1 MKTSKL
7 SKRSKIKDFF
17 AIILVAILIF
27 AVVEFTLRLIGFGN
41 DISLLVNKEIN
52 NQKYLMAN
60 PTFCSK
66 YFPNYTASMP
76 AIGSQLFVGQ
86 KPDNVFRIYIIGE
99 STSKGFPYSRT
110 ESFPYQLEQMLNNAK
125 TQYKFE
131 VVNFSMAATN
141 SHIGLDVVKELTR
154 YPPDMAIIYYGH
166 NEFIGIGGAGR
177 YHSPFFQFNKKLSHL
192 RLYQSLKSIATK
204 ISKQDPR
211 ILLERMATKKGV
223 EYNSRV
229 YKNTMN
235 DFEKNY
241 GEILNLLTS
250 NNVTVITCG
259 VVKNVKEFKPM
270 ESKGKITHREI
281 EKITENIKSEHDSL
295 EIIQKLNEKIK
306 DNAALAHAAAEA
318 LLELHKNKLAKYFYY
333 KACDLDML
341 RLRGSSDINKIVERL
356 SIKYNCS
363 YIDLQEFIN
372 NMDEDGIAGNDLILD
387 HVHPSLDCQTAIAEK
402 LAATIFEHILEVNI
416 TENYQ
421 KIEIQSSFIE
431 KMAVAKLLANIFS
444 NYPFDRYKYFNKKGF
459 EPIYNTNYKHFSEFT
474 LKEDVDKNTYE
485 ILNQYF
491 SKNRK
496 IDEIHIKY
504 GLHLCR
510 NNKYDSAYN
519 EFLLAFRQNPINI
532 VALNNMAVIRF
543 LSGDMTNGLKMQ
555 QEVIDLAPSY
565 RIGVMN
571 LWYMYKLTDNS
582 EKAKE
587 CDPQLKKLKIKKINI
602 NHLAFDDV
610 GFSTLY

>member
-1 MKTSKL
+1 MKTTKF
-7 SKRSKIKDFF
+7 SKRSKIKDFL
-17 AIILVAILIF
+17 ATILVAILILV
-27 AVVEFTLRLIGFGN
+27 VVEFTIRLIGFGN
-41 DISLLVNKEIN
+41 DTSLLLNKKIN
-52 NQKYLMAN
+52 NQEYLMVN
-60 PTFCSK
+60 PHFCSK
-66 YFPNYTASMP
+66 YFPNYSAGIP
-76 AIGSQLFVGQ
+76 AIVSQWFVGQ

-125 TQYKFE
+125 TQYRFE
-131 VVNFSMAATN
+131 IINFSMDATN
-141 SHIGLDVVKELTR
+141 SHIGLDVVKELTA
-154 YPPDMAIIYYGH
+154 YPPDMAIICYGH

-177 YHSPFFQFNKKLSHL
+177 YHHPFFQLNKKLSHL
-192 RLYQSLKSIATK
+192 RLYQSLKLTATK

-211 ILLERMATKKGV
+211 TLLERMTEKIGV

-241 GEILNLLTS
+241 EAILNLLTS

-259 VVKNVKEFKPM
+259 AVKNVKEFKPF
-270 ESKGKITHREI
+270 ESKGTITSAEI
-281 EKITENIKSEHDSL
+281 EKITEDIKSENDSL
-295 EIIQKLNEKIK
+295 QIIQQLNEKIK
-306 DNAALAHAAAEA
+306 DNAALAHAAADI
-318 LLELHKNKLAKYFYY
+318 LLESHKNKLAKYFYY

-341 RLRGSSDINKIVERL
+341 RLRASSDINKIIERL
-356 SIKYNCS
+356 STKYNCS

-372 NMDEDGIAGNDLILD
+372 NLDEDGIAGNDLILE
-387 HVHPSLDCQTAIAEK
+387 HVHPSLDCHSAIAGK
-402 LAATIFEHILEVNI
+402 LASTIFDSILKVNI

-431 KMAVAKLLANIFS
+431 KMAVAKILYSTFS
-444 NYPFDRYKYFNKKGF
+444 KYPFDRYKYFNKKGF

-474 LKEDVDKNTYE
+474 LKEDVDKNTYK

-491 SKNRK
+491 NRYQK

-504 GLHLCR
+504 GLDLCR
-510 NNKYDSAYN
+510 NGKYDRAYN
-519 EFLLAFRQNPINI
+519 EFLLAFRQNPINV

-543 LSGDMTNGLKMQ
+543 SSGDMTNALKMQ
-555 QEVIDLAPSY
+555 QEVFDLAPSY
-565 RIGVMN
+565 GVGVMN
-571 LWYMYKLTDNS
+571 LWYMYKLTNKL
-582 EKAKE
+582 EEAKE
-587 CDPQLKKLKIKKINI
+587 CEPQLKKLKIKKNNI

-610 GFSTLY
+610 GFSVLH